1 MKIFD
6 QLGLNEFNLTVNLGA
21 TNIITTTKD
30 FFLKDRDPRWAYMEW
45 VPADGVV
52 YVIETTVE
60 FDLEGVK
67 YAVVCW
73 EYSGCSPGE
82 FLNAIPDYLM
92 LKSGSKFGVI
102 KNEKEK
108 RIILEHINQLISPYR
123 LDLFKG

>member
-21 TNIITTTKD
+21 INIITTTKG

-45 VPADGVV
+45 AAAEGVV
-52 YVIETTVE
+52 YVGETTVE

-73 EYSGCSPGE
+73 EYFDCSPGE
-82 FLNAIPDYLM
+82 FLNLTPDYLM
-92 LKSGSKFGVI
+92 IKSGVKFGVI

-108 RIILEHINQLISPYR
+108 EIILKHINQPISPYR